1 MPPTA
6 VRTAAGT
13 SHPPQPA
20 IDDVTLRGVR
30 GTRLLTGSLVL
41 GGVLLAGS
49 PAQAEPET
57 DRANVA
63 TLPIQFDGKPGPTV
77 RKRMQDNLG
86 QGLSRGDFDVVDP
99 DEVAAKVPEGTTCDD
114 AACYRRVAETVGA
127 THVVRTVVKIRSR
140 DYEVKIDLIAADD
153 GSVIASSSETCE
165 ICGLDEA
172 ANLISAKA
180 AVVAT
185 QLASAVAGA
194 PVLSVTS
201 SPKGATV
208 HIDGKPAGK
217 TPFEGKLEPGK
228 HLIRVSKRGH
238 VTIER
243 EITLAKGV
251 RSRAEFPLER
261 VSTAEPVI
269 ARSAR
274 PWGWAGL
281 GVGIAMLGGG
291 FALLALDDREN
302 EGRCSGNEQ
311 DSDGDCKFLF
321 NTQWGG
327 ASLAIAGAIAGT
339 LGVAILVTTRNAPKD
354 KPKVRAA
361 IGPASVGLQGSF

>member
-1 MPPTA
+1 
-6 VRTAAGT
+6 
-13 SHPPQPA
+13 
-20 IDDVTLRGVR
+20 
-30 GTRLLTGSLVL
+30 LLVGLLAL

-49 PAQAEPET
+49 AAQAGPET
-57 DRANVA
+57 DRAIVA
-63 TLPIQFDGKPGPTV
+63 TLPIEFDGKPGPTV
-77 RKRMQDNLG
+77 RKRLQDDLG
-86 QGLSRGDFDVVDP
+86 QGLSRGDFDVVDA
-99 DEVAAKVPEGTTCDD
+99 DKVAAEVPEGTTCAD
-114 AACYRRVAETVGA
+114 AACYRKVADAVRA

-140 DYEVKIDLIAADD
+140 DYEVKIDLIAAKD

-172 ANLISAKA
+172 ANLISGKA

-185 QLASAVAGA
+185 QLAAAAAGP

-208 HIDGKPAGK
+208 HIDGKPVGK
-217 TPFEGKLEPGK
+217 TPFEDTLEPGK

-261 VSTAEPVI
+261 VAMAEPVI

-274 PWGWAGL
+274 PWGWVGL
-281 GVGIAMLGGG
+281 GAGIAMLGGG
-291 FALLALDDREN
+291 IVLVALDDREN
-302 EGRCSGNEQ
+302 TNRCSGDEK
-311 DSDGDCKFLF
+311 DADGDCKYLF

-327 ASLAIAGAIAGT
+327 AGLAIAGAIAGT

-361 IGPASVGLQGSF
+361 IGPTSVGLQGSF

>member
-1 MPPTA
+1 
-6 VRTAAGT
+6 
-13 SHPPQPA
+13 
-20 IDDVTLRGVR
+20 VR
-30 GTRLLTGSLVL
+30 GTRSLTCLLAL
-41 GGVLLAGS
+41 GGILLAGS
-49 PAQAEPET
+49 TAHAEPET
-57 DRANVA
+57 DRPNVA
-63 TLPIQFDGKPGPTV
+63 TLPIEFDGKPGPTV
-77 RKRMQDNLG
+77 RKRMQDELG
-86 QGLSRGDFDVVDP
+86 KGLSRGDFDVVDVDRVAQEVP
-99 DEVAAKVPEGTTCDD
+99 DGTTCAN
-114 AACYRRVAETVGA
+114 AACYRRVAEAVGA
-127 THVVRTVVKIRSR
+127 THVVRTVVRIRSR

-172 ANLISAKA
+172 ASLISAKA

-185 QLASAVAGA
+185 QLASAGGEE

-201 SPKGATV
+201 SPKGANV
-208 HIDGKPAGK
+208 HIDGKPVGK
-217 TPFEGKLEPGK
+217 TPFEDKLEPGK

-261 VSTAEPVI
+261 VAVSEPVI

-281 GVGIAMLGGG
+281 GAGIALLGGG
-291 FALLALDDREN
+291 IALLAIDDRPN
-302 EGRCSGNEQ
+302 QNRCSGDEK
-311 DSDGDCKFLF
+311 DADGDCKYLF

-327 ASLAIAGAIAGT
+327 SGLAIAGAIVGT

-361 IGPASVGLQGSF
+361 IGPSSVGLQGNF